1 MFRRYALFIIA
12 FFTYQI
18 MAQENIPVTDNVQ
31 IEVQTP
37 SLMKYSK
44 AQRVIVNITCN
55 TWTTGQEMH
64 LRLSDATG
72 IPVPISITRNNEP
85 LWMIQSEKASDNTVV
100 MSWQVTEDNIL
111 ILFPGNWSTPFD
123 LNLEMQISLVDI
135 INLENTENTR
145 LDLFLVTGGSELL
158 AETKGRGNEISLKN
172 TRE

>member
-12 FFTYQI
+12 FFTCQI

-37 SLMKYSK
+37 SLMKNSK
-44 AQRVIVNITCN
+44 SQRVIVNIACN

-64 LRLSDATG
+64 LKLSDADG
-72 IPVPISITRNNEP
+72 IPVPISMTRNNEP
-85 LWMIQSEKASDNTVV
+85 LWMIQSEKANDNTAV

-111 ILFPGNWSTPFD
+111 VLFPGNWSTPFD
-123 LNLEMQISLVDI
+123 LSLEMQLSLVDI

-145 LDLFLVTGGSELL
+145 LDLFLITNGVESL
-158 AETKGRGNEISLKN
+158 AGTQGRGNEISLKN